1 MTLTRA
7 RSFLEPQER
16 HVRLLKTLMSIESTW
31 ETIGLHGRVD
41 ASTQAH
47 VWNSLF
53 YSTVV
58 EQLGDDSGFRQ
69 EMNSNHQRYLMFDD
83 EMVVRFK
90 KVDLKLR
97 TSNYRTRT
105 NLLWEGQQPM
115 FAVPNMERLNFC
127 YQLDLTGLR
136 VQRAFITLPRYNVT
150 EWVWQV
156 FGDEFE
162 TAIQGNLFNL
172 GEPVFAFAPI
182 AREAI

>member
-1 MTLTRA
+1 
-7 RSFLEPQER
+7 
-16 HVRLLKTLMSIESTW
+16 
-31 ETIGLHGRVD
+31 
-41 ASTQAH
+41 
-47 VWNSLF
+47 
-53 YSTVV
+53 
-58 EQLGDDSGFRQ
+58 
-69 EMNSNHQRYLMFDD
+69 MFDD